1 MSMYMKVYKVMIQI
15 HLIFIHL
22 KYMTSLNLFCNSY
35 IFFLFY
41 LNILIKI
48 DYFFNEKILL

>member
-1 MSMYMKVYKVMIQI
+1 MSMYMKVYKVMIQV

-41 LNILIKI
+41 LNVLIKI